1 MQDEKNFKPFNI
13 DELEEF
19 QKEERM
25 DDLLGIKLRHDF
37 GSIVGEEDQEAIVIK
52 EGIRPPLNDDGQ
64 VEVLPDL
71 EEGSRFVDVQQIGQ

>member
-25 DDLLGIKLRHDF
+25 EDLLGIKLWHDF
-37 GSIVGEEDQEAIVIK
+37 GSIVGEED
-52 EGIRPPLNDDGQ
+52 
-64 VEVLPDL
+64 
-71 EEGSRFVDVQQIGQ
+71 

>member
-25 DDLLGIKLRHDF
+25 EDLLGIKLRHDF

-52 EGIRPPLNDDGQ
+52 EGIRPPPKDESQ
-64 VEVLPDL
+64 VDVLPDL